1 MSDSAR
7 PRIGASEGQGIE
19 KQDIKKKGP
28 ALLPGLRLNER
39 FGLS

>member
-7 PRIGASEGQGIE
+7 PHIGASESQDIG

-28 ALLPGLRLNER
+28 ALPPGLRLNEV